1 MAWIWTYRSGATP
14 CVAASLSEAL
24 PLPPRVVVFTLG
36 GAPRLRAGRA
46 RHPVALTP
54 AILGLASS
62 EQQHVALFQQRCR
75 VEEHIRRVECAQAPL
90 TRLRTFLDAS
100 AEALPALHVS
110 AGRRGLEV
118 ELAPADLL
126 RLTAGHYAAIGK
138 SR

>member
-1 MAWIWTYRSGATP
+1 MNSWSGRHPRMAWIWTYRSGATP

-75 VEEHIRRVECAQAPL
+75 GEEHIGRVECPQPPL
-90 TRLRTFLDAS
+90 TRPPVAQPFQ
-100 AEALPALHVS
+100 
-110 AGRRGLEV
+110 GRLQV
-118 ELAPADLL
+118 
-126 RLTAGHYAAIGK
+126 RL
-138 SR
+138 